1 MRNTYIENND
11 FDVTLKG
18 YLSRFS
24 RLPAEDV
31 NAADA
36 SGRVTERAIYADVC
50 DPMYNAAAMD
60 GIAVASKDTVTA
72 TEVQPLV
79 LKEGQYE
86 YVNTGGVVKSP
97 FDSVIMIEDVIN
109 SNGVISITSPSHP
122 YQHLRCV
129 GETIAA
135 TEMVLPS
142 HRRIRPMDIGAILAS
157 GNEKV
162 SVIKQPVVSV
172 IPTGEEMVEHA
183 SDLAVGKLMES
194 NSRVFCALVDEYG
207 GKAKRLDIVRDDR
220 EILKKTLL
228 AALKDSDVV
237 LINAGSSAGTKD
249 FTRSVIEELGEVVA
263 HGLAI
268 KPGKPTILGIVNG
281 KAVVGVPGYPVSA
294 YVVMEKVVKPLI
306 ETLLGLPL
314 STRPT
319 IEATLTKR
327 VVSALKNEE
336 FLRVALGYVDG
347 EYFATPLSR
356 GASQVMSMI
365 KADGLVTV
373 PKHSE
378 GIEAGE
384 KVTVELYNNEQ
395 AIKDNLVIIGSHDIA
410 VDVVGDMM
418 PVVSA
423 HVGSMG
429 GILALLSNSAHVAP
443 IHLLDENG
451 EYNVSYVKKY
461 FPSGSMALI
470 RGLGRIQGFIV
481 PKGNPKHIVSVK
493 DLKNEYSFANRQNGA
508 GTRILFDY
516 LLKKECMSADEVV
529 GYEKE
534 YTTHLAVASVVKA
547 GVVDCGMGVYSA
559 ANSMGLDFV
568 PVGEEHYD
576 FLVPVQLLGDE
587 RVKRF
592 VEVIKSK
599 EFKDRMTALGGYS
612 FDHIGEVTIVK

>member
-36 SGRVTERAIYADVC
+36 SGRVTARAIYADVC

-207 GKAKRLDIVRDDR
+207 GKARRLGIVRDDR
-220 EILKKTLL
+220 EVLKKTLL

-249 FTRSVIEELGEVVA
+249 FTKSVIEELGEVVA

-314 STRPT
+314 STRQT
-319 IEATLTKR
+319 IEAPLTKR

-378 GIEAGE
+378 GIESGE

-395 AIKDNLVIIGSHDIA
+395 TIKDNLVIIGSHDIA

-461 FPSGSMALI
+461 FSSGSMALI

-493 DLKNEYSFANRQNGA
+493 DLKNRYSFDNRQNGA

-516 LLKKECMSADEVV
+516 LLKKEGMSADEVV

-592 VEVIKSK
+592 IEVIKSK

-612 FDHIGEVTIVK
+612 FDNIGEVTIVK

>member
-429 GILALLSNSAHVAP
+429 GILALLSHSAHVAP

>member
-11 FDVTLKG
+11 FAETFSA
-18 YLSRFS
+18 YLQNFF
-24 RLPAEDV
+24 RLAGEKID
-31 NAADA
+31 ASSA
-36 SGRVTERAIYADVC
+36 SGRVTEKAIYAAVC
-50 DPMYNAAAMD
+50 DPTYNASAMD
-60 GIAVASKDTVTA
+60 GIAVCSKDTLTA
-72 TEVQPLV
+72 TEVNPLT

-86 YVNTGGVVKSP
+86 YVNTGGAVKAP
-97 FDSVIMIEDVIN
+97 FDSVIMIEDVILK
-109 SNGVISITSPSHP
+109 NGKATITSPSRP

-129 GETIAA
+129 GETVAA

-142 HRRIRPMDIGAILAS
+142 RRRIRPMDIGAILAS
-157 GNEKV
+157 GNEKIDV
-162 SVIKQPVVSV
+162 VKKPVVSV
-172 IPTGEEMVEHA
+172 IPTGEEMVERA
-183 SDLAVGKLMES
+183 YDLAVGKLMES
-194 NSRVFCALVDEYG
+194 NSRVFCALVEEYG
-207 GKAKRLDIVRDDR
+207 GEAKRLDIVRDDR
-220 EILKKTLL
+220 ETLKKTLL

-249 FTRSVIEELGEVVA
+249 FTKSVIEELGAVVA

-268 KPGKPTILGIVNG
+268 KPGKPTILGIVDG

-294 YVVMEKVVKPLI
+294 YLVMEKVVKPLI
-306 ETLLGLPL
+306 ETLLGLTP
-314 STRPT
+314 SERPT

-327 VVSALKNEE
+327 VVSSLKNEE
-336 FLRVALGYVDG
+336 YLRVALGYVDG
-347 EYFATPLSR
+347 EYFAPPLSR

-365 KADGLVTV
+365 KADGLVDV

-378 GIEAGE
+378 GVEAGE
-384 KVTVELYNNEQ
+384 KVTVELYNSVQ
-395 AIKDNLVIIGSHDIA
+395 AIKDNLVIIGSHDVA

-429 GILALLSNSAHVAP
+429 GILALKSNSAHIAP

-451 EYNVSYVKKY
+451 EYNVSYVQKY

-481 PKGNPKHIVSVK
+481 PKGNNKHIVSVK
-493 DLKNEYSFANRQNGA
+493 DLKNGYSFANRQNGA
-508 GTRILFDY
+508 GTRLLFDY
-516 LLKKECMSADEVV
+516 LLKQEGISSDEIL

-576 FLVPVQLLGDE
+576 FLVPARLLDDE

-592 VEVIKSK
+592 IEVLKSK
-599 EFKDRMTALGGYS
+599 EFARRMKEFGGYGL
-612 FDHIGEVTIVK
+612 DGIGEITIIK

>member
-1 MRNTYIENND
+1 MRNTYIDNND
-11 FDVTLKG
+11 FAETLSA
-18 YLSRFS
+18 YLKNFS

-31 NAADA
+31 DA
-36 SGRVTERAIYADVC
+36 SASSGRVTAEAIYAKVC
-50 DPMYNAAAMD
+50 DPTYNASAMD
-60 GIAVASKDTVTA
+60 GIAVCSKDTLNA
-72 TEVQPLV
+72 TEINPLT
-79 LKEGQYE
+79 LEEGQYE
-86 YVNTGGVVKSP
+86 YVNTGGAVKSP
-97 FDSVIMIEDVIN
+97 FDSVIMIEDVILKD
-109 SNGVISITSPSHP
+109 GKATITSPSRP

-129 GETIAA
+129 GETVAA

-142 HRRIRPMDIGAILAS
+142 RRKIRPMDIGAILAS

-162 SVIKQPVVSV
+162 EVVKKPLVSI

-194 NSRVFCALVDEYG
+194 NSRVFAALVEEYG
-207 GKAKRLDIVRDDR
+207 GSAKRLDIVRDDR
-220 EILKKTLL
+220 EVLKKSLL
-228 AALKDSDVV
+228 AALKESDVV

-249 FTRSVIEELGEVVA
+249 FTKSVIEELGTVLA

-268 KPGKPTILGIVNG
+268 KPGKPTILGMVDG

-294 YVVMEKVVKPLI
+294 YLVMEKVVKPLI
-306 ETLLGLPL
+306 ETLLGLSL
-314 STRPT
+314 SVRPT
-319 IEATLTKR
+319 IQATLTKR
-327 VVSALKNEE
+327 VVSSLKNEE
-336 FLRVALGYVDG
+336 YLRVALGFVDG

-356 GASQVMSMI
+356 GASQVMSII
-365 KADGLVTV
+365 KADGIVDV

-384 KVTVELYNNEQ
+384 KVTVELYNTEQ
-395 AIKDNLVIIGSHDIA
+395 AIKDNLVIIGSHDVA

-429 GILALLSNSAHVAP
+429 GILALKSGSAHVAP
-443 IHLLDENG
+443 IHLLDDNG
-451 EYNVSYVKKY
+451 DYNVSYVQKY

-470 RGLGRIQGFIV
+470 RGLKRIQGFIV
-481 PKGNPKHIVSVK
+481 PKGNDKHIVSVK
-493 DLKNEYSFANRQNGA
+493 DLLKGYSFANRQNGA
-508 GTRILFDY
+508 GTRLLFDY
-516 LLKKECMSADEVV
+516 LLKQEGISFEQII

-576 FLVPVQLLGDE
+576 FLVPVRLLEDE

-592 VEVIKSK
+592 IEVLKSE
-599 EFKDRMTALGGYS
+599 EFKKRITAFGGYGV
-612 FDHIGEVTIVK
+612 DGIGEVTIIK